1 MESVHLFGLD
11 HFLQPVEPGCITPA
25 GQTAEAEMK
34 AALAATLSETISGH
48 HVDLIAEEAHP
59 TERYLGMV
67 LAEQFGLPHI
77 DITMPP
83 DERARRGIP
92 FNYEEDPDTRT
103 RAYREFERYMLACT
117 TTRNAQV
124 SLVICG
130 REHLPGLEQLFVA
143 AGVNVFVYDLFRY
156 EWYRGIPL
164 EDGVNIVGYNR
175 DPLPEGNR

>member
-34 AALAATLSETISGH
+34 AALAATLTEIVSRH

-67 LAEQFGLPHI
+67 LAEQSGLPHI
-77 DITMPP
+77 DITMPLE
-83 DERARRGIP
+83 ERARCGIP
-92 FNYEEDPDTRT
+92 SDYQEDADTRT
-103 RAYREFERYMLACT
+103 RAYHEFEQYMFAQT
-117 TTRNAQV
+117 AARNAPV
-124 SLVICG
+124 CLVMCG
-130 REHLPGLEQLFVA
+130 RVHLLGLEQLFVKA
-143 AGVNVFVYDLFRY
+143 RVNVFVYDLFRY

-164 EDGVNIVGYNR
+164 EDAVNIVGYDR
-175 DPLPEGNR
+175 DRLPEGNR

>member
-34 AALAATLSETISGH
+34 AALAATLMEIISRR

-59 TERYLGMV
+59 TERYLGLV
-67 LAEQFGLPHI
+67 LAEQFGLPHV
-77 DITMPP
+77 DITMPL
-83 DERARRGIP
+83 DERAGRGISS
-92 FNYEEDPDTRT
+92 NYEEDADTRT
-103 RAYREFERYMLACT
+103 RAYREFEQYMLART
-117 TTRNAQV
+117 TSRNAQV

-130 REHLPGLEQLFVA
+130 REHLPGLERLFVQA
-143 AGVNVFVYDLFRY
+143 RVHVFVYDLFRY

-164 EDGVNIVGYNR
+164 EDGINIVGYDR
-175 DPLPEGNR
+175 DP